1 MAFCL
6 LIGFIYLLF
15 ICFQKVNYMEDWQA
29 RAILAQRE
37 NEKKIERRKKIK
49 FFFLNP
55 IWLLP
60 FVVFNPWFWSLV
72 YHIFK

>member
-1 MAFCL
+1 
-6 LIGFIYLLF
+6 
-15 ICFQKVNYMEDWQA
+15 MEDWQA